1 VKLIPELKSNV
12 IESIAHGAFGTRLW
26 NDVIMFIS
34 DLDNRNDLSNADK
47 HAKVKKDLRVIFGD
61 VFECI
66 LDAAISIGV
75 MWLRS
80 NATR

>member
-1 VKLIPELKSNV
+1 MKLIPALQSKI
-12 IESIAHGAFGTRLW
+12 IEGLATGVFGTRLW
-26 NDVIMFIS
+26 NDVLMFVN
-34 DLDNRNDLSNADK
+34 DVENRDDLSNADK

-61 VFECI
+61 AFECV

-80 NATR
+80 KSK